1 MTITFEWAKL
11 FKKKLN
17 ILFVG
22 AEAAPF
28 AKAGGLGEVLFSL
41 PLALKRLGQDARVFI
56 PRYGTIDLKKY
67 NLEMEIEGLK
77 VPTGEEGPNEYL
89 ICNVKKYIGEDAP
102 PTYFLENMEYYE
114 KRANV
119 YGYADDHIRWA
130 LLCRGVLEFLK
141 KSSWV
146 PEIIVCSDWHTG
158 LVPNYLKTTYRK
170 DETLSKIKTVL
181 IIHNILYQGMCDFRF
196 LPETERDN
204 GREPIPPFFSERLAK
219 LNWMLRGII
228 YSDLIVAVSKTYAKE
243 ILTPEFGMGL
253 EKVLNEHRVKLHGI
267 INGIDYKN
275 YDPKTNPYIPQH
287 YSVNSV
293 EKKVKNKPPLQKRFG
308 LKEDENIFLIG
319 MPARLTEQKGFD
331 LIEKII
337 EKVLK
342 YLPLQ
347 LIFLGDG
354 EARYKEMLKKAKEK
368 FPEKI
373 GFLFEFERKLP
384 HLIYAGCDAILI
396 PSKFEP
402 CGIVQME
409 AMRYGA
415 IPIARKTGGLA
426 DTIENFDPQKEE
438 GTGFLFKAYEP
449 YALFAT
455 ICKAQTVFQIKRI
468 WKKIVKLAM
477 AQDFSW
483 ENSAKEYLNLFFNL
497 INEK

>member
-1 MTITFEWAKL
+1 MAIVFEWPKF
-11 FKKKLN
+11 FKKRLN
-17 ILFVG
+17 ILFIG

-41 PLALKRLGQDARVFI
+41 PLALRRLGQDARVFI
-56 PRYGTIDLKKY
+56 PRYGTIDQKKY
-67 NLEMEIEGLK
+67 KLEMEIEGLR
-77 VPTGEEGPNEYL
+77 VPTDQEGPDEYL
-89 ICNVKKYIGEDAP
+89 ISNIKKYIGGDAP

-130 LLCRGVLEFLK
+130 LLCRGALEFIK
-141 KSSWV
+141 KSKWV
-146 PEIIVCSDWHTG
+146 PDILVCSDWHTG
-158 LVPNYLKTTYRK
+158 LIPNYLKTTYRK
-170 DETLSKIKTVL
+170 DPLLSKIKTVL
-181 IIHNILYQGMCDFRF
+181 IIHNLSFQGMCDFRF

-204 GREPIPPFFSERLAK
+204 GREPIPSFFNPRLAK

-253 EKVLNEHRVKLHGI
+253 EKVLNEHRIKLHGI
-267 INGIDYKN
+267 LNGINYKN
-275 YDPKTNPYIPQH
+275 FDPKTNPYIPQH
-287 YSVNSV
+287 YDINTL

-319 MPARLTEQKGFD
+319 MPSRLAEQKGFD

-384 HLIYAGCDAILI
+384 HFLYAGCDAILI

-426 DTIENFDPQKEE
+426 DTIENFDPPKEK

-455 ICKAQTVFQIKRI
+455 ICKAQTVFQIKKE
-468 WKKIVKLAM
+468 WKKLVKRAM
-477 AQDFSW
+477 EKDFSW
-483 ENSAKEYLNLFFNL
+483 EKSAKEYISLFNKL
-497 INEK
+497 